1 MMLKKRRWGVQII
14 SVKRGNLSMDVT
26 PKDILR
32 VGSSNI
38 RQKYVEYKKSKGKNV
53 NKLLLKLSNMSINTK
68 LV

>member
-1 MMLKKRRWGVQII
+1 MRWGVQIL
-14 SVKRGNLSMDVT
+14 SVKRDNLSMDVT